1 MAEQFSFG
9 LKVKFS
15 GKKHGKGSTIYL
27 RDISDNHNKYYHIS
41 NHDYIGQEY
50 PYVVRIDYGKFSTMG
65 NHKFHRFKHPDDRTA
80 FVEDLLKK
88 KIKKGYEYYTPVIIK
103 KTK

>member
-15 GKKHGKGSTIYL
+15 GKKHGKGSTVYL
-27 RDISDNHNKYYHIS
+27 RNTTDNHNKYYHIAS
-41 NHDYIGQEY
+41 EDNIGLEY
-50 PYVVRIDYGKFSTMG
+50 PYIVRVDYGKFSTLG
-65 NHKFHRFKHPDDRTA
+65 NHKFHRFKGAAERTV

-88 KIKKGYEYYTPVIIK
+88 KIKKGYEYYTPETIK